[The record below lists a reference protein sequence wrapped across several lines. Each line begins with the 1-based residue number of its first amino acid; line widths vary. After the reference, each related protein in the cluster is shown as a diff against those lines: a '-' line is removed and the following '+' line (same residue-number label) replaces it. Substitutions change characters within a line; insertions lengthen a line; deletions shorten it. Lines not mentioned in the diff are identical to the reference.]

1 MSGICF
7 KGHGGEMGV
16 ASHQLQATS
25 RISRRRRAWK
35 YKRTRE
41 DGNQKAAARAR
52 ERVGNKWSL

>member
-1 MSGICF
+1 MCGISF
-7 KGHGGEMGV
+7 KGDGGEMGV
-16 ASHQLQATS
+16 ASHRLQAIGRT
-25 RISRRRRAWK
+25 SRRRRALK